1 MNNYLNLPITE
12 LHELLKTRQIKP
24 IDLVEEAFEK
34 IENSD
39 LNAFITLD
47 KEGAMKRAKEL
58 VEIEPDNILF
68 GIPIA
73 IKDNIVTKN
82 LTTTCASKMLADFN
96 PIYDATVVERIK
108 KANMIIIGKTNMDEF
123 AMGSTG
129 ETSYFGNT
137 LNPWNHRMVTGGSS
151 SGSACSV
158 SARLVPCALG
168 SDTGGSIRQPSSF
181 CGIVGLKPTYGRV
194 SRHGLIAFASS
205 LDAIGPMTKNVYDNA
220 LLLNILA
227 GYDDNDYT
235 SSKKPV
241 DDYTSLIGADVSG
254 FKIAVPTYYMS
265 DQIDFEVREKISDV
279 MDMLKAH
286 GCQVDLVEMNYLEYA
301 IPLYQVIALGEASSN
316 LARFDGIRYGHRTDD
331 YHNIEE
337 LYKNTRAEGFGDE
350 VKRRIMI
357 GSYVLSGENANIYYR
372 KALQIRHAMV
382 EEFKKQFETYD
393 LMLGPTNTN
402 VAYTFGMRQ
411 DDALKCFYDDILTI
425 PVNMAGLPA
434 MSLPVG
440 FNYEKLPIGMH
451 IIGNY
456 FEEKKIY
463 QLASFIEGK
472 LNLDLMPKE
481 GGAEC

>member
-1 MNNYLNLPITE
+1 MTNYTSKSILE
-12 LHELLKTRQIKP
+12 LHELLKTHQIKP
-24 IDLVEEAFEK
+24 IDLVNEVFEK
-34 IENSD
+34 IEQSD
-39 LNAFITLD
+39 LNAFITLN
-47 KEGAMKRAKEL
+47 KEAAIQKAKEL
-58 VEIEPDNILF
+58 ENMEPDNVLF

-96 PIYDATVVERIK
+96 PIYDATVVERIQ

-137 LNPWNHRMVTGGSS
+137 LNPWNKDMVTGGSS
-151 SGSACSV
+151 SGSAASV
-158 SARLVPCALG
+158 SARLVPLALG

-205 LDAIGPMTKNVYDNA
+205 LDAIGPMTKTVYDNA

-235 SSKKPV
+235 SSKKDV
-241 DDYTSLIGADVSG
+241 DDYTSLIGADIKDL
-254 FKIAVPTYYMS
+254 KIAVPKYYMS
-265 DQIDFEVREKISDV
+265 DKIDAEIREKVQSVISMIQKQGGVVDMID
-279 MDMLKAH
+279 MD
-286 GCQVDLVEMNYLEYA
+286 YLEYA

-316 LARFDGIRYGHRTDD
+316 LARFDGVRFGHKAEQSRT
-331 YHNIEE
+331 IEE
-337 LYKNTRAEGFGDE
+337 LYKNSRAEGFGAE

-382 EEFKKQFETYD
+382 EEFKKCFEAYD
-393 LMLGPTNTN
+393 LLIGPTNTN
-402 VAYTFGMRQ
+402 TAYSFGMKQ
-411 DDALKCFYDDILTI
+411 DDALKCFYDDLLTI

-434 MSLPVG
+434 MSLPIG
-440 FNYEKLPIGMH
+440 MSKENLPIGMH
-451 IIGNY
+451 LIGNY

-463 QLASFIEGK
+463 QLASWIEK
-472 LNLDLMPKE
+472 ELSLDLDPK
-481 GGAEC
+481 GGVSC